1 VSTSA
6 TSHAPQALRTTKL
19 KVSFSTSNCVVVVM
33 CFLTQR
39 HDRVLLVAFSPLR
52 QWARANLDDPTWEH
66 FASSRDELQE
76 SLALHGLERVDSSK
90 APMYRSAPMRKQAAA
105 QMIGDFRLRVNE
117 LEKLARDE
125 AEAKAR
131 AEQVVRQST
140 SEDTVV
146 DAQTA
151 SVQAQIALMKQ
162 S

>member
-1 VSTSA
+1 
-6 TSHAPQALRTTKL
+6 
-19 KVSFSTSNCVVVVM
+19 
-33 CFLTQR
+33 
-39 HDRVLLVAFSPLR
+39 
-52 QWARANLDDPTWEH
+52 
-66 FASSRDELQE
+66 
-76 SLALHGLERVDSSK
+76 
-90 APMYRSAPMRKQAAA
+90 MRKQAAA